1 MTIVLLTFLKKLP
14 WCLALPTGTTSEPR
28 RLTERISRQN
38 PPVGASVGNMTRL
51 GVMFRI
57 VPELQQTVRGDTV
70 VTKTDSVTKCE
81 TRFWI

>member
-1 MTIVLLTFLKKLP
+1 
-14 WCLALPTGTTSEPR
+14 
-28 RLTERISRQN
+28 
-38 PPVGASVGNMTRL
+38 MTRL

-57 VPELQQTVRGDTV
+57 VPELQQTVRRDTV